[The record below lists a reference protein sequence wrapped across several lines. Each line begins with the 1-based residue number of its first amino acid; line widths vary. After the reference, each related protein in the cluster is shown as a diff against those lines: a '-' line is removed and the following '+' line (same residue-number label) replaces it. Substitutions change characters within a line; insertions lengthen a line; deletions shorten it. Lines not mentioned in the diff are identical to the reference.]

1 MPQDP
6 FVGQESEPLSQKTVQ
21 APQIASLTALK
32 TEQAPQKI
40 ARRSQNTEL
49 PPLKTD
55 QIGLKVF
62 LHTSDE
68 RDRSVLEEIGDALRV
83 KGYTIPETRLSS
95 SRTQGDIR
103 FFFSQ
108 DRRDAESLKSIV
120 ELELRRL
127 GYRIS
132 LDVLERDGN
141 KFQFAAPGKIEV
153 WIPPLPKSG

>member
-6 FVGQESEPLSQKTVQ
+6 FVEQESKPLPQKTIQ
-21 APQIASLTALK
+21 APQNASLTALE

-40 ARRSQNTEL
+40 VQASQNTDL
-49 PPLKTD
+49 ARVKTD
-55 QIGLKVF
+55 QIGPKVF

-68 RDRSVLEEIGDALRV
+68 RDRSVLEEIGDALRI

-108 DRRDAESLKSIV
+108 DRSDAESVKSIV
-120 ELELRRL
+120 ESEFGRL

-132 LDVLERDGN
+132 LEVLERDGN

-153 WIPPLPKSG
+153 WIPPLPKS